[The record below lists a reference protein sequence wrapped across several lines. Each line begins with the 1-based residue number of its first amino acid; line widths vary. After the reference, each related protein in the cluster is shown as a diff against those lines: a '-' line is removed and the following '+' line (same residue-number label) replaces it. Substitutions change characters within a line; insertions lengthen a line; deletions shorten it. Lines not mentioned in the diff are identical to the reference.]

1 MPELPEVEVVRRALE
16 PVLTGRRLV
25 SVAVT
30 HPRTARRNLGARQV
44 EERLAGRR
52 VLSVGR
58 RGKFLLIDL
67 EGDLTWV
74 LHLGMSGRVR
84 VASPDEEMEP
94 HTHLVVR
101 TDRQEE
107 VRFIDPRTFGFAAVY
122 TPDERRAALSS
133 IGRDALEDPPDAEE
147 LLERLAGRQAPI
159 KALLLDQRLISGV
172 GNIYADEA
180 LHRAGIH
187 PQRPAGSLT
196 VAEVRRLLESIRQV
210 LLEGI
215 LHNGTSLND
224 LAYLLPD
231 GRVGEFLDRLRVYG
245 REDRP
250 CLNCG
255 TPLRR
260 TVIAQRSAHFCPTC
274 QR

>member
-1 MPELPEVEVVRRALE
+1 MVRRALE

-25 SVAVT
+25 SVVVT
-30 HPRTARRNLGARQV
+30 HPRTARRNLGVHEV

-52 VLSVGR
+52 VLRVGR

-84 VASPDEEMEP
+84 VASPEEEVEP

-122 TPDERRAALSS
+122 TPDERQSALSS
-133 IGRDALEDPPDAEE
+133 IGRDALEDPPGAEE
-147 LLERLAGRQAPI
+147 LVERLAGRGAPI

-187 PQRPAGSLT
+187 PRRPAGSLSL
-196 VAEVRRLLESIRQV
+196 AEAGRLLESVREV

-215 LHNGTSLND
+215 LHNGTSLSD

-245 REDRP
+245 REDQP

-255 TPLRR
+255 TPLQR
-260 TVIAQRSAHFCPTC
+260 TVIAQRSAHYCPTC